1 MRRTILSLFVF
12 PIIVF
17 ALIACEDGAT
27 NEVSVNGLDGATDVP
42 VGSIFK
48 YTFSQAV
55 DTSTVNASTFFM
67 VESGGAA
74 ASVAK
79 SPFDTFECDSTR
91 AIDAVV
97 SCILNMMC
105 TLYPNANLAPHTNY
119 TACLSSE
126 IRYQNGGMFEGFM
139 ATFMT
144 GGAAPT
150 YTIGG
155 TATGLGAGE
164 EVVLQDNGGDDFTIT
179 ADGTFAFATKLG
191 DGVNYA
197 VTVLT
202 APAYKTC
209 TVSNGT
215 GTVSGADVTNVSVAC
230 AMNSYNI
237 GGTAGG
243 LDGTVVLQN
252 NGGDDLT
259 VNANGPF
266 TFTSKVEH
274 GMTYN
279 VTIRTQPL
287 TQVCNVTNGLGTVG
301 AADVTD
307 VAVTCNYGGAV
318 IFSTITQS
326 FSGNLGG
333 VTGADWLCESAAN
346 RPDSRCYK
354 AMIVDGV
361 NRVACT
367 TPFCGGG
374 PAEHV
379 DWVFAANTSYY
390 RPGLAVRIGTTNANG
405 LFTFPLENSMVAP
418 AESSLIWTGFA
429 VTDPD
434 PVNWLSGNNCTNW
447 TFDGPPMPVG
457 SYSASG
463 TTTDHAIVAALA
475 GCDITYANLI
485 CVSQ

>member
-1 MRRTILSLFVF
+1 MRRAILSLFVF
-12 PIIVF
+12 PVVVS
-17 ALIACEDGAT
+17 ALIACGSGAS
-27 NEVSVNGLDGATDVP
+27 NEVSLNGLDGATDVP
-42 VGSIFK
+42 VNSSFK
-48 YTFSQAV
+48 YTFSGNV

-67 VESGGAA
+67 VELDGAA

-79 SPFDTFECDSTR
+79 SPFDPSECDNTR
-91 AIDAVV
+91 AIDAVI
-97 SCILNMMC
+97 SCILNIMC
-105 TLYPNANLAPHTNY
+105 TLYPNTDLAPHTNY
-119 TACLSSE
+119 IACLSTD
-126 IRYQNGGMFEGFM
+126 IRYQNGGVFEGFM

-144 GGAAPT
+144 AGAAPIF
-150 YTIGG
+150 TIGG
-155 TATGLGAGE
+155 TAAGLAAGE
-164 EVVLQDNGGDDFTIT
+164 EVVLQDNGGDDLTIT

-191 DGVNYA
+191 DGVSYA

-215 GTVSGADVTNVSVAC
+215 GTVSGADVTNISVAC

-243 LDGTVVLQN
+243 LDGTVVLQD

-259 VNANGPF
+259 VSANGPF
-266 TFTSKVEH
+266 TFATKIEH
-274 GMTYN
+274 GLPYN
-279 VTIRTQPL
+279 VTVRTQPL
-287 TQVCNVTNGLGTVG
+287 TQVCNVTNGSGTVG

-307 VAVTCNYGGAV
+307 VAVTCNYGGPV
-318 IFSTITQS
+318 IFSTTTAS
-326 FSGNLGG
+326 FSGDLGG

-354 AMIVDGV
+354 AMIVDGT

-390 RPGLAVRIGTTNANG
+390 RPGLAVRIGTTDANG
-405 LFTFPLENSMVAP
+405 LFSFPLENAMVAD
-418 AESSLIWTGFA
+418 SSLIWSGFT
-429 VTDPD
+429 VTDPAPVD
-434 PVNWLSGNNCTNW
+434 WTTGNDCVNWTGGVG
-447 TFDGPPMPVG
+447 DAG
-457 SYSASG
+457 SYGASG
-463 TTTDHAIVAALA
+463 DTSDHAIAAALA